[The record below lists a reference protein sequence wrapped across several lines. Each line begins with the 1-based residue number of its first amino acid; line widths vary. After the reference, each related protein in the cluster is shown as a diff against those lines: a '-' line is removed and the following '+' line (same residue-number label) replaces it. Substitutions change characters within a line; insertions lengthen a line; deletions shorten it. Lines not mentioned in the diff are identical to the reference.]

1 MSALRNH
8 ICDVRQIHVGSAHD
22 ASICSGV
29 TVVLPTR
36 PCIAAVD
43 VRGGGTGTRETEAL
57 GLAGTVDEVH
67 GVVLAGGS
75 AFGLAA
81 ATAVQAWLAERRIGF
96 NIGGACVPIVAQAI
110 LFDLLNGGNK
120 SWGESNPYERLAR
133 AACDDASGEATEIGS
148 VGAGFGATT
157 ANLRG
162 GLGSASAWVSD
173 GVMVGALVAVNAV
186 GCVTMG
192 DSPHFWAWP
201 FEQNK
206 EFGGRGP
213 LASHQNAAQ
222 PLLKGGPGQNTTIA
236 VVATN
241 ARLDKR
247 QTHRLAV
254 MAQTGLARAIHP
266 VHTPLDGDLVFA
278 MATGEIE
285 LKDPLIGLTSLGCVA
300 GDVLAR
306 AVARGVY
313 SAAAPPSRWQGPQ
326 SYRERFGAEPTDK

>member
-8 ICDVRQIHVGSAHD
+8 ICDVRQIQVGSA
-22 ASICSGV
+22 
-29 TVVLPTR
+29 P
-36 PCIAAVD
+36 
-43 VRGGGTGTRETEAL
+43 REIEAL

-67 GVVLAGGS
+67 GIVLAGGS

-81 ATAVQAWLAERRIGF
+81 ATGVQAWLAERRIGL
-96 NIGGACVPIVAQAI
+96 NVAGARVPIVAQAI

-120 SWGESNPYERLAR
+120 SWGERNPYERLAR
-133 AACDDASGEATEIGS
+133 TACDEASGEAAEIGS

-162 GLGSASAWVSD
+162 GLGSASADVGD
-173 GVMVGALVAVNAV
+173 GVVVGALVAVNAV

-201 FEQNK
+201 FEQDE

-213 LASHQNAAQ
+213 PVSYQNKGAP

-254 MAQTGLARAIHP
+254 MAQSGLARAIHP
-266 VHTPLDGDLVFA
+266 VHSPLDGDLVFA
-278 MATGEIE
+278 MATGEVE
-285 LKDPLIGLTSLGCVA
+285 LKDPIIGLTTLGCAA
-300 GDVLAR
+300 GDALAR

-313 SAAAPPSRWQGPQ
+313 FAAPAQAGWQGPQ
-326 SYRERFGAEPTDK
+326 SYRQRFGARPANK